1 MKGIIDRFEG
11 EFAVVETD
19 GGFVNVPKAKLPAEA
34 NEGAVIDLDNF
45 LVDNE
50 TETERTEKIRGMM
63 DELFGN

>member
-19 GGFVNVPKAKLPAEA
+19 GEFVNVPKAKLPAEA
-34 NEGAVIDLDNF
+34 NEGAVIDLGNF
-45 LVDNE
+45 SVDNKAE
-50 TETERTEKIRGMM
+50 AERTEKIRGMM

>member
-1 MKGIIDRFEG
+1 MKGVIDRFEG

-34 NEGAVIDLDNF
+34 KECAVINLDSF
-45 LVDNE
+45 LVDNGAE
-50 TETERTEKIRGMM
+50 AERTKKIRGMM